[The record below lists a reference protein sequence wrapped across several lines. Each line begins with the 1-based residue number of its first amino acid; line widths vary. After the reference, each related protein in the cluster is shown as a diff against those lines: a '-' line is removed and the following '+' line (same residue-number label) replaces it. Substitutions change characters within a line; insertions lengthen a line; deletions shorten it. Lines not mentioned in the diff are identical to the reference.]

1 MYIFGGIVED
11 MKFEG
16 KVWKFGD
23 HIDTDVIIPARF
35 LNVSDK
41 HELAKHCFIDARPE
55 FARAVKTGDIIVAGI
70 NFGCGSSREHANWA
84 IKAAGVGVIIA
95 KSFARIFYRNAF
107 NIGLPILESE
117 EVPDFFSEDDRLSV
131 DISTG
136 EIWNLNSGRQ
146 FLAKPIPPFMQEI
159 IRAGGLV
166 HYIKNQG

>member
-1 MYIFGGIVED
+1 
-11 MKFEG
+11 MKPMNFEG

-41 HELAKHCFIDARPE
+41 DELAKSCFIDIRPE
-55 FARAVKTGDIIVAGI
+55 FALKVGAGDIIVAGI
-70 NFGCGSSREHANWA
+70 NFGCGSSREHAPLA
-84 IKAAGVGVIIA
+84 IKAAGVGVIVA

-117 EVPDFFSEDDRLSV
+117 EVPDSFSEDDRIAV
-131 DISTG
+131 DLLTG
-136 EIWNLNSGRQ
+136 EIKGLDSGQQ
-146 FLAKPIPPFMQEI
+146 FYAKPIPPFMQEI

-166 HYIKNQG
+166 NYVKEQK